1 MYCSNCGN
9 EICDNDLFC
18 PKCGKEIK
26 HKDEWDSSRIENESR
41 DFAKKFEEKIREA
54 IKKGNVSR
62 IIIRKEDKEYLN
74 LSVNIG
80 TAGILLGL
88 AVALWTIVA
97 GIVATVGY
105 GCIVELHMD
114 NGEVVK
120 LNLWADNRSSSESAS
135 ESDAG
140 SDAERKDQ

>member
-1 MYCSNCGN
+1 M
-9 EICDNDLFC
+9 I
-18 PKCGKEIK
+18 IA
-26 HKDEWDSSRIENESR
+26 SSYKTIIRMI
-41 DFAKKFEEKIREA
+41 IILYREA

-88 AVALWTIVA
+88 AVAPWTIVA